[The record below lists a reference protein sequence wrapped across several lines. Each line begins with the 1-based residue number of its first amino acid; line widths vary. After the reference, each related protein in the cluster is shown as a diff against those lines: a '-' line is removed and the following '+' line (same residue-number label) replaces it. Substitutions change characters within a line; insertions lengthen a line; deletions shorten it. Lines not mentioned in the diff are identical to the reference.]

1 MYAVQSDIKMQQK
14 MYANKINIIILCLCY
29 VATAKQ
35 SQLKQPFAG
44 NSKCSI
50 SEYPCA
56 NSKCIS
62 LAQFCDSTDDCGDN
76 SDEPRFCTRK
86 Y

>member
-1 MYAVQSDIKMQQK
+1 MKVISKSAA

-35 SQLKQPFAG
+35 SQLKQPLMTA

-50 SEYPCA
+50 SEFSCS
-56 NSKCIS
+56 NGKCIS
-62 LAQFCDSTDDCGDN
+62 LAQFCDNSDDCGDN
-76 SDEPRFCTRK
+76 SDEPRFCSRK
-86 Y
+86 